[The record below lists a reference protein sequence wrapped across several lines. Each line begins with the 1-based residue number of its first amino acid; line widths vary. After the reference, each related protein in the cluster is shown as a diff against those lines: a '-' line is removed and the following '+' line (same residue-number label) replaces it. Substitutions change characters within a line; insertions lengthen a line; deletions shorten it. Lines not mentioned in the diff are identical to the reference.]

1 MKWEVNKKKTYS
13 EKVRTIK
20 LENGYKIDL
29 RKIKENVQ
37 EDRTIRD
44 FTINAIYY
52 DLVADQFIESEK
64 VPIYMSFS
72 KMLLAISLLRIHF
85 KETRLYIIM

>member
-1 MKWEVNKKKTYS
+1 MNWEVNKKKTYT

-37 EDRTIRD
+37 EDRKIRD

-52 DLVADQFIESEK
+52 DLAANKFLESEK
-64 VPIYMSFS
+64 VPIYLSFS
-72 KMLLAISLLRIHF
+72 QI
-85 KETRLYIIM
+85 